1 MSPKRQK
8 KKLAETCG
16 ICYNSNHSIKFVM
29 EVCMPDSEDGDTSP
43 YHSQKGTGICAGTAY
58 QIKQAVYFQTAALYI
73 RKGIAASGDE
83 AMPFC
88 V

>member
-1 MSPKRQK
+1 
-8 KKLAETCG
+8 
-16 ICYNSNHSIKFVM
+16 
-29 EVCMPDSEDGDTSP
+29 MPDSEDGDTSP
-43 YHSQKGTGICAGTAY
+43 CHSQKGTGICAGTAY